1 MKSVLNR
8 LIELKCILVNKP
20 EDGLDYCNKWLA
32 ELDNTTKP
40 FLDKKPLVTKI
51 YNDKLRDVWFELS
64 REKTDDKRSL

>member
-1 MKSVLNR
+1 MKSIRSR
-8 LIELKCILVNKP
+8 LIELQYILSHTP
-20 EDGLDYCNKWLA
+20 EDGLEYCNKWLA